1 MGLIWLARLEIGDRA
16 PDFTL
21 PSSTGENISLSQ
33 FFGKKK
39 VVIFFYPLDES
50 PVCSREAE
58 AFKNKYPTFKE
69 LDAEVIGISSQSVES
84 HKSFSKHHDLPYFL
98 LSDLD
103 SNVRRLYG
111 VSSTL
116 GIVPK
121 RVTFVIDKEGI
132 IKYIFSS
139 QFQPAKH
146 AKQALLALKKTN
158 TSEK

>member
-1 MGLIWLARLEIGDRA
+1 MPRLEIGDRA

-21 PSSTGENISLSQ
+21 PSSAGENVSLSQ
-33 FFGKKK
+33 FIGKKN
-39 VVIFFYPLDES
+39 VVIFFYPMDES

-58 AFKNKYPTFKE
+58 AFRDKYETFKE
-69 LDAEVIGISSQSVES
+69 LNAEILGISSQSVES
-84 HKSFSKHHDLPYFL
+84 HKSFSKHHNLTYFL
-98 LSDLD
+98 LSDTNN
-103 SNVRRLYG
+103 NVRRLYG

-146 AKQALLALKKTN
+146 VEQALLALKSN
-158 TSEK
+158 S